1 MQRIGRKTSGKI
13 EFGMFTL
20 PVLICIVLAF
30 YIPFFMSMYY
40 SLTDW
45 NGISRSVNFIGM
57 DNFRQIFSGD
67 ANFSSA
73 SWFTVKFSILFIVLS
88 NVLAIVIAVLLDQK
102 LKTSSLLR
110 AAFFIPYILSL
121 VIVGF
126 IWKFI
131 FSQGFASLADTTG
144 WPIWGWSWLGTP
156 KLAFVSVLLVSVWQ
170 SIGFYIVIYLA
181 GLQSV
186 PSDLLEAAKVDGAG
200 AFRRF
205 FSVVLP
211 MLAPSVTIAVFM
223 SLTNS
228 IKVFDVILSLT
239 GGGPGGSTYS
249 VSFDIYRETFQNN
262 LFGYG
267 TAKALVLFVVVLI
280 ITVLQLTYFKRK
292 EVEQ

>member
-1 MQRIGRKTSGKI
+1 MRRIGRAATGKI
-13 EFGMFTL
+13 EFGLFTL

-45 NGISRSVNFIGM
+45 NGISRTVNFIGM

-67 ANFSSA
+67 ANFSHA
-73 SWFTVKFSILFIVLS
+73 SWFTVKFTILFILLS
-88 NVLAIVIAVLLDQK
+88 NVLAIVIAVLLDRK

-131 FSQGFASLADTTG
+131 FSQGFASLTDATG
-144 WPIWGWSWLGTP
+144 WPIWGWSWLGSP
-156 KLAFVSVLLVSVWQ
+156 RLAFVSVLLVSVWQ

-186 PSDLLEAAKVDGAG
+186 PSDLLEAATVDGAG
-200 AFRRF
+200 PFRRF
-205 FSVVLP
+205 FGVVLP
-211 MLAPSVTIAVFM
+211 LLAPSVTIAVFM

-267 TAKALVLFVVVLI
+267 TAKALVLFIVVLV
-280 ITVLQLTYFKRK
+280 ITIVQLAYFKRK